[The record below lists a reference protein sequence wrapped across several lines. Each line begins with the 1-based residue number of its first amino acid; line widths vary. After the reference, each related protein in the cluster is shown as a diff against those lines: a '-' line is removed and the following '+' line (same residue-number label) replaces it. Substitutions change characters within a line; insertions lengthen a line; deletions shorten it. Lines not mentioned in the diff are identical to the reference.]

1 MKISGFAIFIIFSM
15 VSLIVGCNSPK
26 SYRLCQGSTWG
37 TTFHITYDCDKQLDD
52 SILSIMNAVDMSLS
66 PFCDSSTV
74 SLINRNQSVQTDSLF
89 RQVFY
94 ASQEICKKSNG
105 AFDPTLSP
113 IINMWGFGY
122 CTPPHT
128 PTKEM
133 IDSALQFVGIDHC
146 SISTDGLIAKKHPNS
161 EFNFSAIAKGYGCD
175 LIANMLQRNHCN
187 NYLIEIGGEI
197 AASGVNRQGKTWN
210 IMIDAPVNNDTTV
223 SHSNLAIIEVSDCGI
238 ATSGNYRNF
247 KHNGNSIIGHTIDRH
262 TGMPSQ
268 THTLSVTI
276 ISSSTMRADAFAT
289 ACMAMNPQ
297 EALHMIEQEP
307 DTEALFVIA
316 DTTDSRQWRIISTPG
331 FPSRQ

>member
-1 MKISGFAIFIIFSM
+1 MKNFGFVFLITSM
-15 VSLIVGCNSPK
+15 LSLIVGCNSPK

-37 TTFHITYDCDKQLDD
+37 TTFHISYESDKQLDD
-52 SILSIMNAVDMSLS
+52 SIISIMKLVDMSLS

-94 ASQEICKKSNG
+94 TSQEICKKSDG

-122 CTPPHT
+122 RAPSHA

-146 SISTDGLIAKKHPNS
+146 LISPDCHIIKKHANT

-175 LIANMLQRNHCN
+175 LIANMLLRNNCH

-197 AASGVNRQGKTWN
+197 VVAGVNRQGKAWN
-210 IMIDAPVNNDTTV
+210 IMIDAPVKNDTAV

-247 KHNGNSIIGHTIDRH
+247 KHNGDSIIGHTIDRN

-268 THTLSVTI
+268 TQTLSVTI
-276 ISSSTMRADAFAT
+276 ISSSAMRADAFAT

-297 EALHMIEQEP
+297 DALHMIEQET

-316 DTTDSRQWRIISTPG
+316 DTSDSCQWKIIATPG
-331 FPSRQ
+331 FPSHQ